1 MIQKVRKKVNLWRH
15 LENLGNTTSLQ
26 ANDHE
31 SVEKKKSRKVEL
43 QESRKVEKQKSR
55 KVMKL

>member
-55 KVMKL
+55 KV